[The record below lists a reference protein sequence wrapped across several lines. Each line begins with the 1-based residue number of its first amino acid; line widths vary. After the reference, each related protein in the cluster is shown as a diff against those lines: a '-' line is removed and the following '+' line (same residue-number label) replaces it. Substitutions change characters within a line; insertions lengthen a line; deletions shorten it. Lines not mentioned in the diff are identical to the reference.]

1 MSSIGYIIKQER
13 LNQNIKQTVL
23 AKGICSTSYLSKIEN
38 NSTVPSD
45 EVITFL
51 LKRLNLEIGK
61 LSNEEENKFIEDFY
75 EMYKNAIIQ
84 RDKKLIKVT
93 LHEFSVQKTYFLQ
106 LKNYYTHNLYMFRLM
121 LILNE
126 KIENLQSAY
135 EVIIKTEDN
144 FDEKQRFISN
154 LNLGIY
160 YYLNG
165 DYYKALSKVE
175 SSLASVNNISIEE
188 WEVADFH
195 NVLSLVYLKCN
206 EFFNTINYA
215 SKSLMYYKDNLLFER
230 AIDSYIVIGIAH
242 KKMRKYKE
250 AEKNYNLA
258 KKLVI
263 DYKVFHY
270 EGMIYQNLGSLY
282 AIQENHVKAI
292 EYYKLS
298 LKSKEENYNDDGYL
312 ITILSIIKE
321 YSKQTDQVE
330 VLRWCEKGF
339 KVLEEVKSKDN
350 FEFHSYK
357 WHLEIYRTLHSKSI
371 EFEVVLKKAIN
382 HFELVRDDRHV
393 QKYSILLANYF
404 FKESKFKAADLYY
417 QKSIQILF
425 KQNFIM
431 KWEDL

>member
-1 MSSIGYIIKQER
+1 MSSIGYTIKQER
-13 LNQNIKQTVL
+13 VNQKIKQSVL

-38 NSTVPSD
+38 NSTVPSED
-45 EVITFL
+45 VIKLL
-51 LKRLNLEIGK
+51 LKRLNLEIDK
-61 LSNEEENKFIEDFY
+61 LPNEEENKFIDAFY
-75 EMYKNAIIQ
+75 ELYKEAIIK
-84 RDKKLIKVT
+84 RDKVSIRIT
-93 LHEFSVQKTYFLQ
+93 LQEFSGQKTYFLQ
-106 LKNYYTHNLYMFRLM
+106 LKNYYTYNLYMFRLR

-126 KIENLQSAY
+126 KKEELQSTLA
-135 EVIIKTEDN
+135 VIINSEDN

-154 LNLGIY
+154 LNLGLY

-165 DYYKALSKVE
+165 EYSKALSKLE
-175 SSLASVNNISIEE
+175 SSLLFVNNVSNEE

-195 NVLSLVYLKCN
+195 NVLSLIYFKCN

-230 AIDSYIVIGIAH
+230 AIDNYIVIGMAY

-263 DYKVFHY
+263 DYKVFNY
-270 EGMIYQNLGSLY
+270 EGMIYQNIGSLY
-282 AIQENHVKAI
+282 AIQENHVQAI

-298 LKSKEENYNDDGYL
+298 LKSKEENYNPEGYL

-321 YSKQTDQVE
+321 YSKQNNQSE
-330 VLRWCEKGF
+330 VLSWCEKGF
-339 KVLEEVKSKDN
+339 KLLEEVQWN
-350 FEFHSYK
+350 MEYHSYK
-357 WHLEIYRTLHSKSI
+357 WHLEIYRALHAVSD
-371 EFEVVLKKAIN
+371 ELEAVLKKAIN
-382 HFELVRDDRHV
+382 HFEMIHDDRHV
-393 QKYSILLANYF
+393 QKYSILLANYY

-417 QKSIQILF
+417 QKSIHILF
-425 KQNFIM
+425 KQNFIT